1 MRTRRSPCIER
12 PRLSPLA
19 PAIVL
24 ALCAVARAGV
34 DEDAASRAQAAA
46 EIAASVST
54 SVACA
59 IEVRGTPR
67 FDELANAWL
76 VAYTATGSDCD
87 AAAAQLRQRGQAGAI
102 VFFRRPDAGQVRA
115 LIGSMRHS
123 VEPAFGCPISV
134 RGEPRFDEAS
144 GYWLVSYVASGA
156 GCDDAAQELERLGA
170 ELQIRF
176 MRTLLRV
183 ELLR

>member
-1 MRTRRSPCIER
+1 MRTRRCPCIER
-12 PRLSPLA
+12 SWLSPLA

-34 DEDAASRAQAAA
+34 DEDAAA
-46 EIAASVST
+46 V
-54 SVACA
+54 
-59 IEVRGTPR
+59 
-67 FDELANAWL
+67 
-76 VAYTATGSDCD
+76 
-87 AAAAQLRQRGQAGAI
+87 QLRQRGQARAI
-102 VFFRRPDAGQVRA
+102 VFFRRPDAGQVLA
-115 LIGSMRHS
+115 LIGGIRHS
-123 VEPAFGCPISV
+123 VEPAFGCPISL

-144 GYWLVSYVASGA
+144 GYWLVSHVASGA

-176 MRTLLRV
+176 MRTLPRV